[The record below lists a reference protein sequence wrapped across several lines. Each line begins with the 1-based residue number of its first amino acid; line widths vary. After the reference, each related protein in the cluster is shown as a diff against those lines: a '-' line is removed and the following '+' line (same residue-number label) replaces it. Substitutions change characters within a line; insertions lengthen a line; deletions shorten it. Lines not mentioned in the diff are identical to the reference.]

1 MRHPP
6 QGILHPGWSDSQHN
20 LWQHTWH
27 VAHKLSS
34 NLTPQMLSP
43 MANPARPLQQQQ
55 GLAGLPQVP
64 GIIPGQQLPSQLM
77 QQQQGVMQQQVPQH
91 PVVDAAGV
99 PLGVDGQL
107 QQQVPQQAAH

>member
-1 MRHPP
+1 MHHLL

-43 MANPARPLQQQQ
+43 VANPGRPMQQQQ

-64 GIIPGQQLPSQLM
+64 GILPGQELPPHLM
-77 QQQQGVMQQQVPQH
+77 QQQPGMMQQQVH
-91 PVVDAAGV
+91 PVVDAAGAA
-99 PLGVDGQL
+99 LGVDGQL
-107 QQQVPQQAAH
+107 PQQAAH